1 MNIQEIISEIETEVI
16 PYFGQGKTVGYIP
29 ALRDVNP
36 NQFALTV
43 TSTDGQQFQ
52 VGNCTEKYSIQSVS
66 KVLTFTVALKLLG
79 ADFWKRVGREP
90 SGDPF
95 NSLVQL
101 EYEHGIPRN
110 PFINAGAL
118 VATDILISELKDAK
132 AEILNFA
139 RDLAQN
145 EYIDYDYSVIK
156 SEKQMGYR
164 NAAVINFMKSFG
176 NIKNDIDEVLDVY
189 FHHCSI
195 TMNTADLSKSFLYL
209 ANGGI
214 NPLNGERVTSARH
227 AKRIN
232 SVMLTCGFYD
242 ESGEFAFRVGL
253 PGKSGVSGAIVA
265 VVPGKYSI
273 SVWSPEL
280 NEKGNSV
287 LGIEALDRFT
297 TKTDISIF

>member
-1 MNIQEIISEIETEVI
+1 MDIHEIISEIQTEVT

-29 ALRDVNP
+29 ALRDIDP
-36 NQFALTV
+36 KQFALTV
-43 TSTDGQQFQ
+43 TTTEGKQFQ
-52 VGNCTEKYSIQSVS
+52 TGDSSAKYSIQSVS
-66 KVLTFTVALKLLG
+66 KVITFTVALKLLG
-79 ADFWKRVGREP
+79 TDFWKRIGREP

-132 AEILNFA
+132 AEILDFT
-139 RDLAQN
+139 RELTQN
-145 EYIDYDYSVIK
+145 PNIDYDYSVVK
-156 SEKQMGYR
+156 SEKEMGYR
-164 NAAVINFMKSFG
+164 NAALVNFMKSFG
-176 NIKNDIDEVLDVY
+176 NIKNDIEQVLDVY
-189 FHHCSI
+189 FHYCSI
-195 TMNTADLSKSFLYL
+195 TMNTSDLSKAFLYL

-214 NPLNGERVTSARH
+214 NPLNGEIVTSARH
-227 AKRIN
+227 VKRIN

-265 VVPGKYSI
+265 IVPGQYSI

-297 TKTDISIF
+297 TKTNISIF